1 MKETQPSSHEL
12 FLYWDGDKKH
22 QIITSIIAIII
33 ISNPQCYLNL
43 VDTAGLKLLA
53 TSTVRGPDSADG
65 SRYFGLL
72 LNDHDHHKDYNEYW
86 IKNMNTITIRI
97 ACQGKIRVTF

>member
-1 MKETQPSSHEL
+1 MSILNKICCSSDLE
-12 FLYWDGDKKH
+12 
-22 QIITSIIAIII
+22 
-33 ISNPQCYLNL
+33 
-43 VDTAGLKLLA
+43 DTAGLKVLA

-72 LNDHDHHKDYNEYW
+72 LNDHDHHKDYNVYW
-86 IKNMNTITIRI
+86 IRIMNTIRI

>member
-1 MKETQPSSHEL
+1 MGKT
-12 FLYWDGDKKH
+12 KKH
-22 QIITSIIAIII
+22 KIITSIIAIIL
-33 ISNPQCYLNL
+33 SNHHYYLNL
-43 VDTAGLKLLA
+43 EDTAGLKLLA

-72 LNDHDHHKDYNEYW
+72 LNRVGDHHKDYNEYW
-86 IKNMNTITIRI
+86 IRIMNTITIRI

>member
-1 MKETQPSSHEL
+1 M
-12 FLYWDGDKKH
+12 
-22 QIITSIIAIII
+22 TSIIAIIL
-33 ISNPQCYLNL
+33 SNHHCHLNL
-43 VDTAGLKLLA
+43 EDTAGLKLLA

-86 IKNMNTITIRI
+86 IRIMNTITIRI

>member
-1 MKETQPSSHEL
+1 MGKT
-12 FLYWDGDKKH
+12 KKH
-22 QIITSIIAIII
+22 KIITSIIAIIL
-33 ISNPQCYLNL
+33 SNHHYYLNL
-43 VDTAGLKLLA
+43 EDTAGLKLLA

-86 IKNMNTITIRI
+86 IRIMNTIRI

>member
-43 VDTAGLKLLA
+43 EDTAGLKLLA

-72 LNDHDHHKDYNEYW
+72 LNRVGDHHKDYNEYL
-86 IKNMNTITIRI
+86 IRIMNTIRI